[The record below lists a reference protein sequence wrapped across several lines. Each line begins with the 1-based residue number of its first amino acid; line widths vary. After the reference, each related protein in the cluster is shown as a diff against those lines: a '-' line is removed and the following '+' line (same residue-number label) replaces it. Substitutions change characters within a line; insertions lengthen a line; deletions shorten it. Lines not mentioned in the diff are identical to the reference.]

1 MESLLLQASIYLGA
15 AVIVVPLALRYGL
28 GSVLGYIVAGI
39 LMAPILR
46 QIGADAGEVQHIA
59 EFGVVL
65 MLFLIGL
72 ELEPETLWKMRGK
85 LLGMGGAQILATTL
99 AVSYALW
106 GLGVIWSSAVV
117 LGLLMSLSSTAI
129 VLQSL
134 SEKNLMRT
142 AGGRSAFSVLLT
154 QDIALIPILA
164 LVPLMALPAIQGPQ
178 AQQFGITNADAGELD
193 SAGSAAPLI
202 SLVQSLPDWA
212 AAALTLAI
220 VAGIVLAGHYL
231 SRPIFRYVHA
241 AKLPEM
247 STFISLL
254 MVLGIAF
261 LMILVGLSPALGTFV
276 AGVVLAN
283 SEFRHQ
289 LEADLRPFKGLLMG
303 LFFMTVG
310 VGIDFDILFHQPFT
324 VLGLTLGLIALKAVI
339 LLIIALVAR
348 LRGQDRWLFTL
359 SLAQGGEFGFVI
371 IAFAR
376 SEGSISLAHGKMAL
390 LVISLSMLLTP
401 FLFIAYDYLA
411 KRIKSVKP
419 SLAADEINEQG
430 AVIIAGIG
438 RFGQVVNRLV
448 RGSGLSTVVLDNDMA
463 TVDAMRRF
471 DIKGFYGDPSRPELL
486 EAAGLATA
494 QVVVVA
500 VDDRD
505 VALNIVRF
513 VRGRRSD
520 IHIVARARDRVHVY
534 ELFQAGAN
542 DIVRETFD
550 SSVRAG
556 RYVLE
561 NMGFSEY
568 EASKASQTFAR
579 VDRAAMRDLA
589 QLWVPGQPSHLNEAY
604 ILRARELEKDIASA
618 LTNELHELRILPD
631 ETDSAETKDENVV
644 PAFSIAEGDEAA
656 SERDDTAGD
665 ASPEAPSK
673 A

>member
-15 AVIVVPLALRYGL
+15 AVIVVPLALRFGL

-39 LMAPILR
+39 LMAPVLN
-46 QIGADAGEVQHIA
+46 QIGADAGDVQHIA

-72 ELEPETLWKMRGK
+72 ELEPETLWDMRGK
-85 LLGMGGAQILATTL
+85 LIGMGGAQVALTTL
-99 AVSYALW
+99 AVAYALW
-106 GLGVIWSSAVV
+106 GLGAIWSSALV
-117 LGLLMSLSSTAI
+117 LGLLFSLSSTAI

-134 SEKNLMRT
+134 TEKNLMRT
-142 AGGRSAFSVLLT
+142 AGGRAAFSVLLT

-164 LVPLMALPAIQGPQ
+164 LVPLMALPEIQGPL
-178 AQQFGITNADAGELD
+178 AQQFGVVNPSDAESEAAH
-193 SAGSAAPLI
+193 SAGAAEPLI
-202 SLVQSLPDWA
+202 SLVHSLPDWA

-261 LMILVGLSPALGTFV
+261 LMMLVGLSPALGTFV

-289 LEADLRPFKGLLMG
+289 LEADLRPFKGLLLG

-310 VGIDFDILFHQPFT
+310 VGINFDILARQPFT
-324 VLGLTLGLIALKAVI
+324 VLGLTLGLMTVKALV
-339 LLIIALVAR
+339 LLGIALVFK

-371 IAFAR
+371 ISFAR
-376 SEGSISLAHGKMAL
+376 SEGALSLAHGQMAL

-401 FLFIAYDYLA
+401 LLFIAYDRMARQLRA
-411 KRIKSVKP
+411 GKAQH
-419 SLAADEINEQG
+419 AADDITEQG

-438 RFGQVVNRLV
+438 RFGQIVNRLV
-448 RGSGLSTVVLDNDMA
+448 RGSGLTTVVLDNDMP
-463 TVDAMRRF
+463 TIEMLRRF
-471 DIKGFYGDPSRPELL
+471 GIKGFFGDPSRPELL

-494 QVVVVA
+494 QVMVVA
-500 VDDRD
+500 VDSRE
-505 VALNIVRF
+505 VALSIVRF
-513 VRGRRSD
+513 VRGRRPD
-520 IHIVARARDRVHVY
+520 IHIVARARDRTHVF

-568 EASKASQTFAR
+568 EAAMASQTFAR

-589 QLWVPGQPSHLNEAY
+589 QLWVPGQPSHLNAPY
-604 ILRARELEKDIASA
+604 VARARELERDIASA
-618 LTNELHELRILPD
+618 LMAELHDLRPMA
-631 ETDSAETKDENVV
+631 AEEDAAEVLAHTTPVLV
-644 PAFSIAEGDEAA
+644 PEGDEQDQVAQDLVA
-656 SERDDTAGD
+656 QDKT
-665 ASPEAPSK
+665 K
-673 A
+673 

>member
-1 MESLLLQASIYLGA
+1 MENLLLQASIYLGA
-15 AVIVVPLALRYGL
+15 AVLVVPLAVRYGL
-28 GSVLGYIVAGI
+28 GSVLGYIAAGI
-39 LMAPILR
+39 LMGPVLGLA
-46 QIGADAGEVQHIA
+46 GAEASDVQHIA

-72 ELEPETLWKMRGK
+72 ELEPKTLWEMRGK
-85 LLGMGGAQILATTL
+85 LLGMGGAQVLGT
-99 AVSYALW
+99 ALVVAYGLW
-106 GLGVIWSSAVV
+106 ALGVIWSSALV
-117 LGLLMSLSSTAI
+117 LGLLLSLSSTAI

-134 SEKNLMRT
+134 AEKSLMRT
-142 AGGRSAFSVLLT
+142 AGGRSAFAVLLT

-164 LVPLMALPAIQGPQ
+164 LIPLMALPEIQGPL
-178 AQQFGITNADAGELD
+178 AAQFGIINPTDALAEAEH
-193 SAGSAAPLI
+193 SAGAAEPLI
-202 SLVQSLPDWA
+202 SLVQSLPSWA
-212 AAALTLAI
+212 AAALTLSI
-220 VAGIVLAGHYL
+220 VAGIVLAGSFL
-231 SRPIFRYVHA
+231 SRPIFRFVHA

-261 LMILVGLSPALGTFV
+261 LMMLVGLSPALGTFV

-289 LEADLRPFKGLLMG
+289 LEADLKPFKGLLLG

-310 VGIDFDILFHQPFT
+310 VGINFDLLLRNPVT
-324 VLGLTLGLIALKAVI
+324 VVGFTLGLMAVK
-339 LLIIALVAR
+339 ALVLLAIAMVFD
-348 LRGQDRWLFTL
+348 LRGRDRWLFSL

-376 SEGSISLAHGKMAL
+376 TEGALTLFAGQMAL

-401 FLFIAYDYLA
+401 LLFIAYDRLSQRFA
-411 KRIKSVKP
+411 LIKPKAS
-419 SLAADEINEQG
+419 ADDITEQG

-463 TVDAMRRF
+463 TVEAMRKF
-471 DIKGFYGDPSRPELL
+471 GVKGFFGDPSRPELL

-494 QVVVVA
+494 QVMVVA

-513 VRGRRSD
+513 VRARRRD

-568 EASKASQTFAR
+568 EAAKASQTFAR

-589 QLWVPGQPSHLNEAY
+589 QLWVPGQPTHLNAPY
-604 ILRARELEKDIASA
+604 VARARELERDIATA
-618 LTNELHELRILPD
+618 LMEELHELQPMQAELAQPPSGQMGSDQSLMPD
-631 ETDSAETKDENVV
+631 MQE
-644 PAFSIAEGDEAA
+644 
-656 SERDDTAGD
+656 D
-665 ASPEAPSK
+665 ALEKRPQTEV
-673 A
+673 